1 MLRLRNVLRPAAILV
16 LAVLAAACSR
26 DRPAKDPAHRPNAQ
40 PATGEVPSTG
50 GHVHEV
56 RITHGTDGAAAFA
69 PARVTARQGDV
80 LRFVRGDADGG
91 VAFPRRPN
99 PAGALLPSPS
109 PLMRQPGQVY
119 EVPVDLPPGTY
130 TFVSLPPG
138 PGVGTLEVV
147 P

>member
-26 DRPAKDPAHRPNAQ
+26 DRPAKEAAHRPNAQ
-40 PATGEVPSTG
+40 PTTGEVPSTG
-50 GHVHEV
+50 GHVYEV
-56 RITHGTDGAAAFA
+56 KITHGTDGTVAFA
-69 PARVTARQGDV
+69 PARVTARRGDV

-91 VAFPRRPN
+91 VAFPRRTNPPN
-99 PAGALLPSPS
+99 APLPSPS

-119 EVPVDLPPGTY
+119 ELPVDLAPGTY

-138 PGVGTLEVV
+138 PAVGTLMVA